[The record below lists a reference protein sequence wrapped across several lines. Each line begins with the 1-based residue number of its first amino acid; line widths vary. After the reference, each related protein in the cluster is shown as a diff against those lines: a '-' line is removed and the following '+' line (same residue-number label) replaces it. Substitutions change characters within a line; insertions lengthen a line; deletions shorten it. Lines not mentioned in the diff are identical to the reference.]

1 MRYLL
6 ILVLLWGS
14 LTISGTTYYIDPSGN
29 NSNNGSS
36 GSPWKTLAY
45 ACSKVSVSGDII
57 HVNAGTY
64 YETVQSLLAA
74 GVSIEGAGN
83 TSIIHSELTGSYMHT
98 ILLMSSAEGTDGK
111 QSISYI
117 RMVSD
122 LDAWGAVRVEK
133 RKNVN
138 IHHCE
143 FENFFTEGVMFCGVT
158 YGTENEPV
166 TYATGNSFHDNKVT
180 NCATYS
186 GSGPYG
192 AGRGNLTIGGQKD
205 MLIYNNTI
213 VQKDRGAGLT
223 GFCIKYIAGYFKG
236 VKIYNNTITKP
247 AYDGVTWDF
256 AIELWNCRGGIEI
269 YNNNIQGSIDISGNT
284 SITNDAGGYGFA
296 VKIYNNTIGF
306 PTMQS
311 GEQLGIDIE
320 RGQTGGFYVYNNIFK
335 NVEVPFIF
343 WQGNTD
349 LVKDIY
355 IYYNVCNGIGR
366 LGGSN
371 GNGSYFGTIDGN
383 NIAYDNLH
391 FVNNVFYA
399 GTSGNPG
406 TGVRCAFPGSAT
418 NINVRNNI
426 IQGFDQPVYVYSA
439 GTMGSISIEN
449 NLYFGNSSNAVLWEK
464 TPGSK
469 IDQLNRIGNPNFVSA
484 GSNFHLTGAS
494 TDAINYGKHIT
505 TPTIL
510 ADFDGVTIGTV
521 PEIGAYEYGATT
533 TPPVVPVYQISSVE
547 NATPSI
553 LTMTYNLSLANIVP
567 ATASFTATVNSV
579 ARTISSV
586 AVSGSNVQLSLA
598 SPVLK
603 GDIVAIAYTIPASN
617 PLQTTSGGK
626 AATITA
632 QPVTNNCI
640 NAAPSVAITSPVT
653 SSAFTALSNI
663 SITANAIDAD
673 GSVSLVEF
681 YSGSTKLGSKSVAPY
696 TFAWNNVAAGSYS
709 LTAIATDNLNA
720 KTTSAAISVSV
731 TSKNSTNKK
740 PVVKI
745 SNPRKGNTYEK
756 LSSISIDAVASD
768 PDGTISKVE
777 LFSGT
782 VKLVEM
788 TTAPYSFTWKDVAA
802 GNYRITAIAT
812 DNMNDTTISSPV
824 EFIVGTTVK
833 YDANSDIVK
842 LYPNPNNGHFSIEF
856 INPIQSERSE
866 IIITDLAGK
875 QVYNGPLLKEET
887 LKKFD
892 LSESRSGVYVM
903 MIKDKDIYV
912 TKKFIKN

>member
-6 ILVLLWGS
+6 VLVLLWGS

-36 GSPWKTLAY
+36 VSPWKTLAY
-45 ACSKVSVSGDII
+45 ACSKATVSGDII

-64 YETVQSLLAA
+64 KETVQSLLAA

-98 ILLMSSAEGTDGK
+98 ILLMSSAEGSGGK

-122 LDAWGAVRVEK
+122 LDAWGAIRVEK

-158 YGTENEPV
+158 YGTENEPI

-205 MLIYNNTI
+205 MLIFNNII

-269 YNNNIQGSIDISGNT
+269 YNNNIQGSIDISGNS

-306 PTMQS
+306 PTLQS

-320 RGQTGGFYVYNNIFK
+320 RGQTGGFYVYNNLFK

-399 GTSGNPG
+399 GTGGNPG
-406 TGVRCAFPGSAT
+406 TGVRCAFPGTAT

-439 GTMGSISIEN
+439 GAMGSISVEN
-449 NLYFGNSSNAVLWEK
+449 NLYFGNSSNAILWE
-464 TPGSK
+464 TAPGSR

-484 GSNFHLTGAS
+484 GSNFHLTGTS

-505 TPTIL
+505 SPTIL
-510 ADFDGVTIGTV
+510 ADFDGITIGTV
-521 PEIGAYEYGATT
+521 PEIGAFEYGTT
-533 TPPVVPVYQISSVE
+533 ATPPGVPVYQISSVE
-547 NATPSI
+547 NATPSLLSI
-553 LTMTYNLSLANIVP
+553 TYNSSLANIVP
-567 ATASFTATVNSV
+567 AASSFTATVNSV
-579 ARTISSV
+579 TRTISSV
-586 AVSGSNVQLSLA
+586 VVSGTFVNLTMA

-603 GDIVAIAYTIPASN
+603 GDVVSIAYTMPASN

-640 NAAPSVAITSPVT
+640 
-653 SSAFTALSNI
+653 
-663 SITANAIDAD
+663 
-673 GSVSLVEF
+673 
-681 YSGSTKLGSKSVAPY
+681 SVAP
-696 TFAWNNVAAGSYS
+696 VA
-709 LTAIATDNLNA
+709 IIP
-720 KTTSAAISVSV
+720 K
-731 TSKNSTNKK
+731 NKK

-756 LSSISIDAVASD
+756 LSTISIDAVASD

-777 LFSGT
+777 LFSGA
-782 VKLVEM
+782 VRLVEM
-788 TTAPYSFTWKDVAA
+788 TSAPYSYTWKDVAA
-802 GNYRITAIAT
+802 GSYKITAIAT
-812 DNMNDTTISSPV
+812 DNMNDTTVSSPV
-824 EFIVGTTVK
+824 EFIVGSTVK

-875 QVYNGPLLKEET
+875 QVFNGPLLKEET

-892 LSESRSGVYVM
+892 LSDSRSGVYVM